1 MIAATRIAVPVAD
14 NQLKVKTAGSA
25 VARVTTGGTRCTIL
39 SSPGIDHFGAE
50 IASRCAFTIGKPQR
64 KTTIVKTIHGSHG
77 DMPAAA
83 AIGPSAGAARCSC
96 EPPRHTRRNAVR
108 QIIELTDATMS
119 TSHGP

>member
-14 NQLKVKTAGSA
+14 SQLKLNTAGSA

-39 SSPGIDHFGAE
+39 SSPGIGHLGAE
-50 IASRCAFTIGKPQR
+50 IASRGAFTIGKPQR
-64 KTTIVKTIHGSHG
+64 KTTIVSTIHGSQG
-77 DMPAAA
+77 DMPTAATA
-83 AIGPSAGAARCSC
+83 LSAGAARRSC

-108 QIIELTDATMS
+108 QIIELPDATMS